1 MRRQAQQ
8 AFRRFGVGLFAS
20 CLVLFFH
27 PSIAHAVPTLP
38 VLPASFNQVYR
49 DAFGNWGDCRMGTD
63 GCPDTVDT
71 AGCLITAFA
80 MVLDYYGVQLAVPA
94 VSSCTGK
101 PRIGMDPGIL
111 NDWLKS
117 HRGYGPCVGDAFG
130 SCCLEWVNLPQHI
143 SLTTHENNSEL
154 GLDLVSQRIIDQA
167 LRAGRPVIAGV
178 HWGNRCRGNSSQT
191 EDCHWVVI
199 TGKLGITYAIID
211 PYNPVTTSSK
221 GVTTTLAEGAHGRYI
236 VDRFVVVSRAPAESQ
251 PLALRLSF
259 EPNSG
264 SFRERDR
271 QRRLLHITGN
281 DSPIY
286 LYVRVTDPV
295 GRIQYVSHAASSAAL
310 SSTVVT
316 SAEKRSLYPAPRRFS
331 DGTHE
336 WHRTVLTDVI
346 PGTYT
351 WEAWA
356 EDPSRPGE
364 PLAYTVASYAVVP
377 GSSVGSGFLPHEI
390 LAIGLVVGLLLGVTT
405 VIYLVVMSRGSG

>member
-1 MRRQAQQ
+1 MRRRAQH
-8 AFRRFGVGLFAS
+8 AFRCFGAGFFAS

-27 PSIAHAVPTLP
+27 LSIAQAAPILP
-38 VLPASFNQVYR
+38 VLSASFNQVYR
-49 DAFGNWGDCRMGTD
+49 DASGNWGDCRMGTD
-63 GCPDTVDT
+63 GCPDTVAT

-101 PRIGMDPGIL
+101 PRSGMDPGIL

-130 SCCLEWVNLPQHI
+130 SCCLEWTNLPQQI
-143 SLTTHENNSEL
+143 SIATHENNSEL
-154 GLDLVSQRIIDQA
+154 GVDSVSARIIDQA
-167 LRAGRPVIAGV
+167 LQAGRPVIAGV
-178 HWGNRCRGNSSQT
+178 HWASHCRGNSSQT

-211 PYNPVTTSSK
+211 PYDPVMTSSK

-236 VDRFVVVSRAPAESQ
+236 VDRFVVVSRAPTELL

-259 EPNSG
+259 EPDSG

-271 QRRLLHITGN
+271 QQRLLHITGN
-281 DSPIY
+281 DLPVY
-286 LYVRVTDPV
+286 LYVRVMDPV
-295 GRIQYVSHAASSAAL
+295 GRIQYVSHVSSSAAP
-310 SSTVVT
+310 SSSVVT
-316 SAEKRSLYPAPRRFS
+316 SAEKRSLYPNPRRFS

-336 WHRTVLTDVI
+336 WHRTVLSDVI

-351 WEAWA
+351 WETWA
-356 EDPSRPGE
+356 EDPHRPGE

-390 LAIGLVVGLLLGVTT
+390 LAIGLAVGLLLGVTA

>member
-1 MRRQAQQ
+1 MRRRAQH
-8 AFRRFGVGLFAS
+8 AFRCFGAGFFAS

-27 PSIAHAVPTLP
+27 LSIAQAAPILP

-49 DAFGNWGDCRMGTD
+49 DASGNWGDCRMGTD
-63 GCPDTVDT
+63 GCPDTVAT

-101 PRIGMDPGIL
+101 PRSGMDPGIL

-130 SCCLEWVNLPQHI
+130 SCCLEWTNLPQQI
-143 SLTTHENNSEL
+143 SIATHENNSEL
-154 GLDLVSQRIIDQA
+154 GVDSVSARIIDQA
-167 LRAGRPVIAGV
+167 LQAGRPVIAGV
-178 HWGNRCRGNSSQT
+178 HWTSHCRGNSSQT

-211 PYNPVTTSSK
+211 PYDPVTTSSK

-236 VDRFVVVSRAPAESQ
+236 VDRFVVVSRAPTELL

-259 EPNSG
+259 EPDSG

-271 QRRLLHITGN
+271 QQRLLHITGN
-281 DSPIY
+281 DLPVY
-286 LYVRVTDPV
+286 LYVRVMDPV
-295 GRIQYVSHAASSAAL
+295 GRIQYVSHVSSSAAP
-310 SSTVVT
+310 SSSVVT
-316 SAEKRSLYPAPRRFS
+316 SAEKRSLYPNPRRFS

-336 WHRTVLTDVI
+336 WHRTVLSDVI

-351 WEAWA
+351 WETWA
-356 EDPSRPGE
+356 EDPHHPGE

-390 LAIGLVVGLLLGVTT
+390 LAIGLAVGLLLGVTA

>member
-1 MRRQAQQ
+1 
-8 AFRRFGVGLFAS
+8 
-20 CLVLFFH
+20 
-27 PSIAHAVPTLP
+27 
-38 VLPASFNQVYR
+38 
-49 DAFGNWGDCRMGTD
+49 MGTD
-63 GCPDTVDT
+63 GCPDTVAT
-71 AGCLITAFA
+71 AGCLITSFA

-94 VSSCTGK
+94 VSSFTGK

-117 HRGYGPCVGDAFG
+117 HSGYGPCVGDAFG
-130 SCCLEWVNLPQHI
+130 SCCLEWTNLPQQVSI
-143 SLTTHENNSEL
+143 ATHENHSEL
-154 GLDLVSQRIIDQA
+154 GLDSVSQRIIDQA
-167 LRAGRPVIAGV
+167 LRAGHPVIAGV
-178 HWGNRCRGNSSQT
+178 HWASHCRGNSSQT

-199 TGKLGITYAIID
+199 TGKRGITYAIID

-236 VDRFVVVSRAPAESQ
+236 VDRFVVVSPAPAESQ
-251 PLALRLSF
+251 PLTLRLSF

-281 DSPIY
+281 DSSVY
-286 LYVRVTDPV
+286 LYVRVTGPV
-295 GRIQYVSHAASSAAL
+295 GRIQYVSHAASSAPA
-310 SSTVVT
+310 SSAVVT
-316 SAEKRSLYPAPRRFS
+316 SAEKRSLYPNPRRFS

-336 WHRTVLTDVI
+336 WQRTVLTEVI

-356 EDPSRPGE
+356 EDPNRPGE

-377 GSSVGSGFLPHEI
+377 GSSLGSGFSPHEI
-390 LAIGLVVGLLLGVTT
+390 LAIGLAVGLLLGVTT
-405 VIYLVVMSRGSG
+405 VIYFVVMSRGSG